1 MSKSTKTIL
10 IVVVVL
16 LIFLLI
22 CCLGSGIVYY
32 FIAKES
38 NDHLQDDLSKITEE
52 IVEESIEEAIESDI
66 EEDVVP
72 EIEEIVPEV
81 VLKGTIS
88 GQVGYPSEFMPSQK
102 VCAVNLSSQN
112 TVCTKEI
119 KGTLDPEY
127 SGRGYALELPVGNYH
142 VYSRITEA
150 GEYLQI
156 DAYYT
161 KFVECGMEVSCSSHE
176 KVIVEVKADVVLNN
190 IDPVD
195 WYAP

>member
-32 FIAKES
+32 FIAEES
-38 NDHLQDDLSKITEE
+38 TDRLQDDLSKITEE
-52 IVEESIEEAIESDI
+52 IIEENIEETIESEI
-66 EEDVVP
+66 EEEIVP

-81 VLKGTIS
+81 VSKGTIS

-102 VCAVNLSSQN
+102 VCAVNLSTQN
-112 TVCTKEI
+112 TICTKEI

-127 SGRGYALELPVGNYH
+127 SGRGFALQLPVGSYH
-142 VYSRITEA
+142 VYSTITET
-150 GEYLQI
+150 GEYLQM

-161 KFVECGMEVSCSSHE
+161 EFVECGMEISCTSHE

-195 WYAP
+195 WYTP